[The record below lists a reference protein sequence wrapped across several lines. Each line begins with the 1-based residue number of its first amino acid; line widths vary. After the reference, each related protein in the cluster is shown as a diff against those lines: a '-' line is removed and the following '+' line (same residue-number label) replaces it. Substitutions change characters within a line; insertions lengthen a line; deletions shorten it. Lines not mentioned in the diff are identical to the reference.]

1 MFSRRRSLG
10 QLPSDKTAPTAQ
22 ASAGTKK
29 TERADGQ
36 ELTWDEIGFICE
48 GLVLAPR
55 PQRDATR
62 SITEEYSLGPRGAW
76 IAVLISIGEVVY
88 PLDLTKF
95 FHIGRSLIT
104 AELTRLSDAGLIVY
118 RKSANDGRRVQL
130 VLTPLGHSVQR
141 RVKAELTKLVTRGL
155 ASYTHE
161 QALLFGR
168 MLHDFGKVSP
178 NEDKVFKSLEN
189 LSSRAAAKLRASRPR
204 KGE

>member
-1 MFSRRRSLG
+1 LRRGAGGKIPIDSAEPG
-10 QLPSDKTAPTAQ
+10 GQ
-22 ASAGTKK
+22 ASGNMKK
-29 TERADGQ
+29 TDRAAAQ

-76 IAVLISIGEVVY
+76 IAVLISIGEVVF

-118 RKSANDGRRVQL
+118 RKSENDGRRVQL

-168 MLHDFGKVSP
+168 MLHDFGKVTP
-178 NEDKVFKSLEN
+178 NDDKVFQHLEGM
-189 LSSRAAAKLRASRPR
+189 SSRSGAKPRTSRR
-204 KGE
+204 KRE